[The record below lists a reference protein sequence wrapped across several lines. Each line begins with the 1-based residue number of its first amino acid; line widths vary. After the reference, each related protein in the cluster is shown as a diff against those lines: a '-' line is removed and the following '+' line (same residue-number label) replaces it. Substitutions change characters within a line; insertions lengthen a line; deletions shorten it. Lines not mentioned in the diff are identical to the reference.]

1 MFPRADKYRQK
12 AEECR
17 QEANKATDHDTKAGW
32 LKLADK
38 WQRMAQEA
46 GGPAHNL
53 RPKERRTIRIDGTPQ
68 LAVRAGAFHQHI
80 PIRR

>member
-1 MFPRADKYRQK
+1 MLPCADKYRQK

-17 QEANKATDHDTKAGW
+17 QQAHKGTDHDTKAGW

-46 GGPAHNL
+46 DPPA
-53 RPKERRTIRIDGTPQ
+53 Q
-68 LAVRAGAFHQHI
+68 LAQQPAAKEKADTSN
-80 PIRR
+80 

>member
-1 MFPRADKYRQK
+1 MLSRADKYRQK

-17 QEANKATDHDTKAGW
+17 QDAHKATDHDTKAGW

-46 GGPAHNL
+46 DP
-53 RPKERRTIRIDGTPQ
+53 PTQ
-68 LAVRAGAFHQHI
+68 LAQQLAAKEKSN
-80 PIRR
+80 